1 MKNNIVTM
9 MSKSMNVIICPMPI
23 FSIKWW
29 INDKNIFP
37 LTKGFI
43 KIITDGIFDLGHA
56 LSSMKILIH
65 PSVNKMF
72 GKVSASTLLKLLCH
86 YFQDVCNSF
95 MAEKTNK
102 VMIYASFS
110 KLGCNYIGSSSKH
123 EDVHSESL
131 RLFVLHL

>member
-9 MSKSMNVIICPMPI
+9 MSKSMNVIICPM
-23 FSIKWW
+23 FTTSIKWW
-29 INDKNIFP
+29 INNKNIFP

-43 KIITDGIFDLGHA
+43 KIITNGIFDLGHA

-72 GKVSASTLLKLLCH
+72 GKVSASTLLKLFCH
-86 YFQDVCNSF
+86 YLQDVCNSF

-102 VMIYASFS
+102 MMIFSSFT
-110 KLGCNYIGSSSKH
+110 KLGCNHIGSSSKH
-123 EDVHSESL
+123 EVVHSESV

>member
-1 MKNNIVTM
+1 MQDDIMTI
-9 MSKSMNVIICPMPI
+9 MSESMNVIICPM
-23 FSIKWW
+23 FMTSMMWW
-29 INDKNIFP
+29 INNKNIFP

-72 GKVSASTLLKLLCH
+72 GKVSASTLLKHFCH
-86 YFQDVCNSF
+86 YLQDVCNSF

-102 VMIYASFS
+102 MMIYSSFT
-110 KLGCNYIGSSSKH
+110 KLGCNHIESSSKH
-123 EDVHSESL
+123 EVVHSESV

>member
-9 MSKSMNVIICPMPI
+9 MSKSMNVIICPM
-23 FSIKWW
+23 FTTSIKWW
-29 INDKNIFP
+29 INNKNIFT

-43 KIITDGIFDLGHA
+43 KIITNGIFDLGHA

-72 GKVSASTLLKLLCH
+72 GKVSASTLLKLFCH
-86 YFQDVCNSF
+86 YLQDVCNSF

-102 VMIYASFS
+102 MMIYSSFT
-110 KLGCNYIGSSSKH
+110 KLGCNHIGSSSKH
-123 EDVHSESL
+123 EVVHSESV